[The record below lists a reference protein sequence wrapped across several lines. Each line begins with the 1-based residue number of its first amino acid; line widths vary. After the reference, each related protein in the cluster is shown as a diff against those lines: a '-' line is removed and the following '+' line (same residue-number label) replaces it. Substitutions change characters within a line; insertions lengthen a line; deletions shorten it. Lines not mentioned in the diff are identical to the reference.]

1 MALWTVSGATTIVDA
16 CLERV
21 AWVQAPVLAPLIS
34 MSSAQRPPPGPAP
47 AALLATLVAWRIT
60 R

>member
-34 MSSAQRPPPGPAP
+34 MSSAQRPPPCAGGTARD
-47 AALLATLVAWRIT
+47 TCRI
-60 R
+60 RIVRP